1 MYTEYR
7 VNSFHDYIECV
18 TQIGTSAKIE
28 NTMPPVLWSRGHR
41 KAEWN
46 LLPTLIRD
54 VDLDQRYGTYGYSSK
69 RAVEEE
75 IRKQNYIAKNYHF
88 LSKEPAS
95 SLEWM
100 EVMQHHGVKTRMLDW
115 SESMLHSLVFAL
127 ECFFN
132 EKEYRTNER
141 LQASPCVW
149 ILQPI
154 EWNMKALELL
164 IQNTG
169 LIDECIDRLDGITF
183 ADKVVIKDRIQY
195 LKKNL
200 DDYME
205 TKSAKHLKGIFNL
218 SDIVGNIQAM
228 DRSEL
233 RYHLTKG
240 ELYYCIFFLLFYVY
254 MYSKPVDVGEV
265 LPFLIIESYHSV
277 RIQAQKG
284 AFAIFP
290 YYNETKMIKS
300 AHNMNF
306 YPDSMEN
313 MDIANNCLHKILL
326 CDPDKIAFEVMNAG
340 INISWL
346 YPEMPVV
353 ANAIENR
360 KIIL

>member
-46 LLPTLIRD
+46 LRPTLIRD
-54 VDLDQRYGTYGYSSK
+54 VDLDQIYGKYGYSSK

-115 SESMLHSLVFAL
+115 SESLLHSLVFAL

-164 IQNTG
+164 IQNTA

-183 ADKVVIKDRIQY
+183 ADKVEIKDRI
-195 LKKNL
+195 
-200 DDYME
+200 
-205 TKSAKHLKGIFNL
+205 
-218 SDIVGNIQAM
+218 
-228 DRSEL
+228 
-233 RYHLTKG
+233 
-240 ELYYCIFFLLFYVY
+240 
-254 MYSKPVDVGEV
+254 
-265 LPFLIIESYHSV
+265 HSS
-277 RIQAQKG
+277 
-284 AFAIFP
+284 
-290 YYNETKMIKS
+290 IKIGR
-300 AHNMNF
+300 AH
-306 YPDSMEN
+306 
-313 MDIANNCLHKILL
+313 
-326 CDPDKIAFEVMNAG
+326 V
-340 INISWL
+340 
-346 YPEMPVV
+346 
-353 ANAIENR
+353 
-360 KIIL
+360 